1 MPNMWQSVQTTD
13 SSCRTPQILCRWE
26 ILVSKCCKARSK
38 ENNHLSTSQKNICHP
53 KRMNMFKPNVQ
64 DLLQFRSAVM
74 CSFVAWTQVC
84 YLATAKK
91 VSKKLLALCY
101 DRLLLGFRRPL
112 LQAKADS
119 WAELLVLSDPTMLG
133 PLGSEPGSV
142 AGIIMLWWGLILT
155 RAFWTSLSDSHWQFG
170 SIRTAAPDFELM
182 LQPDLC
188 CKLGCF
194 WHLVSAQALALWV
207 YELGYCDGSVVLNLC
222 FAAKCM
228 NSRNNFS
235 LPFPYNL
242 SLSRPQEMKGNELCS
257 PKLTQSNKGSTQGE
271 KRNEFVPQGFL
282 WRSLSRPFSQFPS
295 SSFIL
300 KFAPALGCKHWY
312 PLLVSCCKVLRFMIT
327 WFPVQ
332 ARVCLLLLL
341 LRRARERKSKIKQE
355 KARTIYIYV

>member
-1 MPNMWQSVQTTD
+1 MLQGKEQGKQS
-13 SSCRTPQILCRWE
+13 
-26 ILVSKCCKARSK
+26 
-38 ENNHLSTSQKNICHP
+38 SQYQGKNICHP
-53 KRMNMFKPNVQ
+53 KRMNIFKPNVQ
-64 DLLQFRSAVM
+64 DLLQFCSAVM

-91 VSKKLLALCY
+91 VSKKLLALWN

-182 LQPDLC
+182 LQPDFC

-207 YELGYCDGSVVLNLC
+207 GILWWFCGAEPLFCSQVHEFQEQFQPPLPVQFKSVKAPGNERQRVVL
-222 FAAKCM
+222 
-228 NSRNNFS
+228 
-235 LPFPYNL
+235 
-242 SLSRPQEMKGNELCS
+242 
-257 PKLTQSNKGSTQGE
+257 TQT
-271 KRNEFVPQGFL
+271 
-282 WRSLSRPFSQFPS
+282 
-295 SSFIL
+295 
-300 KFAPALGCKHWY
+300 H
-312 PLLVSCCKVLRFMIT
+312 T
-327 WFPVQ
+327 
-332 ARVCLLLLL
+332 
-341 LRRARERKSKIKQE
+341 IK
-355 KARTIYIYV
+355 